1 MEFFGMGLMEI
12 FIILV
17 VGLIALGPAKLPQVA
32 RNLGKGI
39 SALKKATT
47 DLTAEVTK
55 EFEGLDKEE

>member
-12 FIILV
+12 LIILV

-39 SALKKATT
+39 SALRKATT

-55 EFEGLDKEE
+55 EFDDLDKE